1 MSDNEE
7 RAYRRHSVVGG
18 GHGRRS
24 GLKPV
29 RIHFGI
35 ESFGVNAWVARV
47 DGEPIIERHSETEES
62 GTQHEELY
70 LVTRGH
76 ATFQVDDETIEAPA
90 GTFVRAR
97 SGCTEAI
104 GRSKGTTVLALGAAR
119 GEVSLLGVGA
129 RARSVTTAEPT
140 EADGGE
146 PVDLWMTLQSH
157 GLVELPP
164 MQIDPETRRLDARPR
179 RRARPAPGQ
188 RGARTEWLRA
198 RRDDQSRRAF
208 RRSEPADSHG
218 HILRLDEDLT
228 LLRAGAL

>member
-7 RAYRRHSVVGG
+7 RPYRRHSVVGG

-35 ESFGVNAWVARV
+35 ESFGVNAWAARV

-90 GTFVRAR
+90 GTSVYVRDPDAGR
-97 SGCTEAI
+97 EAI

-119 GEVSLLGVGA
+119 GVGAHLGVGA
-129 RARSVTTAEPT
+129 HTFRDDGRAPT
-140 EADGGE
+140 VGAGGE

-164 MQIDPETRRLDARPR
+164 MQIDPETRRLDAHAPR

-188 RGARTEWLRA
+188 RGARTEWSRA
-198 RRDDQSRRAF
+198 SR
-208 RRSEPADSHG
+208 
-218 HILRLDEDLT
+218 
-228 LLRAGAL
+228 